1 MTLARL
7 FLLLLFFPGFPAA
20 WAQQS
25 FELKDLKEN
34 PVVLKETFSGKA
46 RVYIF
51 LSPECP
57 LCQSYSLTLRNLYD
71 QYHQKGI
78 EMIGIIPGAD
88 FTTAQIIEYRIKYK
102 IPFTLLKDEKF
113 LIVRKYKGTT
123 TPEVVVVNGAGM
135 LMYQGRIDNWAYE
148 LGKKR
153 NVITEHDLQNV
164 LELIATNK
172 PVKVTRTK
180 PVGCFIE

>member
-1 MTLARL
+1 MILVRHIAIL
-7 FLLLLFFPGFPAA
+7 FLLTGFLPVF
-20 WAQQS
+20 AQQQ

-34 PVVLKETFSGKA
+34 RVVLKETFQGKA

-78 EMIGIIPGAD
+78 EMIGIIPGTD
-88 FTTAQIIEYRIKYK
+88 FTTAQILEYRIKYK
-102 IPFTLLKDEKF
+102 IPFTLLKDEK
-113 LIVRKYKGTT
+113 LQVVKKYKGTT
-123 TPEVVVVNGAGM
+123 TPEAVVVSSAGKV
-135 LMYQGRIDNWAYE
+135 LYQGRIDNWAYE

-153 NVITEHDLQNV
+153 KVITEHDLQNA
-164 LELIATNK
+164 LESIIANK
-172 PVKVTRTK
+172 PIKVTQTK

>member
-1 MTLARL
+1 MLL
-7 FLLLLFFPGFPAA
+7 FLLAGLTRVM
-20 WAQQS
+20 AQQS

-34 PVVLKETFSGKA
+34 RVVLKETFTGKA

-78 EMIGIIPGAD
+78 EMIGIIPGTD
-88 FTTAQIIEYRIKYK
+88 FTTTQILEYRIKYK
-102 IPFTLLKDEKF
+102 IPFTLLKDEKLQVVKKF
-113 LIVRKYKGTT
+113 NGTT
-123 TPEVVVVNGAGM
+123 TPEAVVVNGTGKV
-135 LMYQGRIDNWAYE
+135 LYQGRIDNWAYE

-153 NVITEHDLQNV
+153 KVITEHDLQDA
-164 LELIATNK
+164 LASIIASK
-172 PVKVTRTK
+172 PIKVTKTK